1 MKKLWPGDTL
11 IEVLFAFAILSLVI
25 SVMFS
30 GATSSY
36 RSAINAQDRT
46 AASFVAQYQ
55 AEGLLAYRRSLAWD
69 AASGQQYS
77 FLDGDG
83 GVDTPS
89 NKKVRD
95 IDILTTFCM
104 NIPTSGNAKWEII
117 TVSSTCSANA
127 KTLAP
132 TLTNPRIEITNG
144 ILEDPSRLLVTI
156 RVFWTAKNS
165 SREESVVNTI
175 LLTKQE

>member
-1 MKKLWPGDTL
+1 MKRRLAGDTL

-46 AASFVAQYQ
+46 AASFAAQYQ

-95 IDILTTFCM
+95 ITTAYCM

-117 TVSSTCSANA
+117 TESITCSANA

-144 ILEDPSRLLVTI
+144 TLADPSRLLVTI